1 MNEWYVTVYWLS
13 IYDVQEHRSQLKTEK
28 VLQKE
33 QEREKLLIE
42 QELQKKE
49 KEITEYKKKL
59 ESVRK
64 QLETD
69 DQGLSAVQ
77 EV

>member
-1 MNEWYVTVYWLS
+1 M
-13 IYDVQEHRSQLKTEK
+13 KTEK